1 MSEEANAI
9 IVLFAI
15 VSFVVHF
22 ALIGVAKVWRWWHS
36 RSEAEHRAQV
46 RAKWDELRAAAPA
59 DVAGFG
65 LVGLGPNRPRP
76 KARPVSSMTPSRSR
90 ATAPSGPLGSSRQ
103 CEAC

>member
-46 RAKWDELRAAAPA
+46 RAKWDELRAAAA
-59 DVAGFG
+59 DH
-65 LVGLGPNRPRP
+65 LHDPDNITNRWRLE
-76 KARPVSSMTPSRSR
+76 R
-90 ATAPSGPLGSSRQ
+90 ALDALH
-103 CEAC
+103 A